1 MPWSLRSEGGGG
13 AGADAG
19 EIEAR
24 RNILSTGNERTV
36 TDQKKITTKRLSDN
50 CLQLI
55 LDN

>member
-36 TDQKKITTKRLSDN
+36 TDQKKNNREQKN
-50 CLQLI
+50 
-55 LDN
+55 